1 MPLSPSTITTR
12 KMVLLMLPAV
22 SVEMQS
28 KLIRILAMGIASIT
42 KRTYH
47 KNKVVVVIIVGDLMS

>member
-12 KMVLLMLPAV
+12 KMVLQMLPAV

-28 KLIRILAMGIASIT
+28 KLIGILAMVIASIT
-42 KRTYH
+42 KRNYH
-47 KNKVVVVIIVGDLMS
+47 KNKVVVIIVGDRMS